1 MIKKESPEGQIFL
14 VLWRSILDMAG
25 PIAEYYR
32 WILTG
37 VTAILALIVANLNSL
52 LQAVEKGYLKA
63 AIILLVASILFGL
76 ISYVLSV
83 CVKLRVEI
91 SKRLEPVLGSPEAK
105 SVIAQIQLEKEEF
118 IAEMRRPFVWPI
130 DRLMQ
135 RAAEKGSEDNMSSE
149 KGSIKL
155 FCWQAY
161 AMWCCLFFAASSLFV
176 LAIGMK

>member
-25 PIAEYYR
+25 PISEYYR

-63 AIILLVASILFGL
+63 AIILLVVSISFGF

-83 CVKLRVEI
+83 SVKLRVEI

-105 SVIAQIQLEKEEF
+105 TS
-118 IAEMRRPFVWPI
+118 WP
-130 DRLMQ
+130 RFNS
-135 RAAEKGSEDNMSSE
+135 KKKNS
-149 KGSIKL
+149 
-155 FCWQAY
+155 
-161 AMWCCLFFAASSLFV
+161 
-176 LAIGMK
+176 